1 MEWMSPQV
9 KKKILIADAK
19 VPLSWLK
26 NKDLRTQSYVQTR
39 IHNIYRTFEAD
50 EAYYIRSKD
59 NPSDLGTKFDNFKNA
74 YHMLDENSL
83 FRNGPECLKK
93 EIEAAVASK
102 KLIPLNKIT
111 LNAEE
116 KALAALEVVK
126 LHQLVIT
133 RDETENISQPT

>member
-1 MEWMSPQV
+1 MSPQV
-9 KKKILIADAK
+9 DKKILIADAK

-26 NKDLRTQSYVQTR
+26 NKDLRTQPYVQTR
-39 IHNIYRTFEAD
+39 IHNICRLFEAD
-50 EAYYIRSKD
+50 EAYYIRSRD

-74 YHMLDENSL
+74 YLMLDEKSL

-93 EIEAAVASK
+93 GIKAAVASK
-102 KLIPLNKIT
+102 ELIPLNKMT

-116 KALAALEVVK
+116 KALATLEVVK

-133 RDETENISQPT
+133 RDNSSRPP

>member
-1 MEWMSPQV
+1 M
-9 KKKILIADAK
+9 
-19 VPLSWLK
+19 
-26 NKDLRTQSYVQTR
+26 RTQPYVQTR
-39 IHNIYRTFEAD
+39 IHNICRTFEAD

-83 FRNGPECLKK
+83 FRNRPECLKNG
-93 EIEAAVASK
+93 IEAGVASK

-126 LHQLVIT
+126 LNQLVIT
-133 RDETENISQPT
+133 RDETENLLQKIRPADLIN